1 MHKKDVPLPQKK
13 KKNKCWYND
22 FSKLRYLSEDD

>member
-13 KKNKCWYND
+13 KKKSNVGIMILAISFYGT
-22 FSKLRYLSEDD
+22 